1 MGAIMKYARF
11 YRYDEKL
18 GVNQQLLGSDSFLK
32 LDSRKNTVNLI
43 FDCISRMNSLL
54 TVKPFITGFVIYE
67 SKNLRDNGKRLC
79 FWFNNKKLFP
89 ELMENEVQ
97 K

>member
-1 MGAIMKYARF
+1 MSGLLSVFLTYEKGAIMKYARF

-67 SKNLRDNGKRLC
+67 
-79 FWFNNKKLFP
+79 
-89 ELMENEVQ
+89 
-97 K
+97 